1 MIDTQNSEHV
11 WYGSCRNWELTPNPV
26 PQSNPQPLKLE
37 SAGGRKQ
44 KSGLVNQAGD
54 FRDEADR
61 RAEAEKCTEQSNFK
75 YLIIECLQKARS
87 LLEHGSRAFS
97 SDGIH
102 FGYLCQV
109 PFRHATA
116 LIPAIPQR
124 TVIKKLLPP
133 KCVLWNPITSPECKT
148 SPAPCMSILLTRRYL
163 SFGKVQRMFCP
174 QCVEYEVLEKGS
186 KGRHE
191 VGKQIR
197 V

>member
-1 MIDTQNSEHV
+1 M
-11 WYGSCRNWELTPNPV
+11 

-97 SDGIH
+97 SDGISP
-102 FGYLCQV
+102 LWLLV
-109 PFRHATA
+109 SSPFQTCH
-116 LIPAIPQR
+116 
-124 TVIKKLLPP
+124 
-133 KCVLWNPITSPECKT
+133 CFDSCHSPEDCN
-148 SPAPCMSILLTRRYL
+148 
-163 SFGKVQRMFCP
+163 
-174 QCVEYEVLEKGS
+174 
-186 KGRHE
+186 
-191 VGKQIR
+191 
-197 V
+197 